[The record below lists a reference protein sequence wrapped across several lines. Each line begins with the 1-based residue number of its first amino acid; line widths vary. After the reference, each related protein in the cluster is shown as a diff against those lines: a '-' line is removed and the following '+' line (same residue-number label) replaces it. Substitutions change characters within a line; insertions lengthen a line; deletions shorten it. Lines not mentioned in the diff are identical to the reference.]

1 MYELLYIIIIASFV
15 FKGLAYEENQMGLFL
30 KRSGNNDQ
38 TKAGEMMQIL
48 GSCMAQSGQER
59 LGLRTPLARLHQVS
73 IDKMK
78 TNRVVRYNC
87 LN

>member
-1 MYELLYIIIIASFV
+1 M
-15 FKGLAYEENQMGLFL
+15 AYEENQMGLFL

-59 LGLRTPLARLHQVS
+59 LGLRTPLARLHQVNLVK
-73 IDKMK
+73 IK
-78 TNRVVRYNC
+78 TNHVVRYKC
-87 LN
+87 LNLSIIGSRGVPYE